1 MKSHTSPSLVVIVGP
16 TACGKTAVVHAMAD
30 AMPGPI
36 ISADS
41 MQVYR
46 HMDIGT
52 AKPERTDREKRSYH
66 LVDVVDPDEA
76 FNAAMFLEM
85 SRDVIDRQVQSDA
98 PVYVVGGTG
107 LYVKILLGG
116 LIPGPGPDEQLRM
129 KYKELIEKHGKS
141 RLYELLCAR
150 DPAAAGR
157 IKPNDSVRTIR
168 ALEVLDLTGES
179 ITKKQAD
186 HAFRGA
192 GSYRYLKIGIK
203 TERDILQQRIEKRVE
218 QMIDQ
223 GLVREVESLLDMNYG
238 PDLKPMQSLG
248 YRHMVRYIRGEWRL
262 DEAVS
267 TMKRDTWQYAKRQM
281 TWFKKDDEIQW
292 IGMDDPAAIG
302 NRIGSFLREAG
313 PGVKNLD
320 FKRR

>member
-1 MKSHTSPSLVVIVGP
+1 MKTHRTPPLVVIVGP

-46 HMDIGT
+46 YMDIGT
-52 AKPERTDREKRSYH
+52 AKPARTDREKRSYH

-85 SRDVIDRQVQSDA
+85 SSAVIDRQGHSDA
-98 PVYVVGGTG
+98 PVYVAGGTG

-116 LIPGPGPDEQLRM
+116 LISGPGPDERLRS
-129 KYKELIEKHGKS
+129 KYKGLVEKYGKS
-141 RLYELLCAR
+141 RLYALLCER

-157 IKPNDSVRTIR
+157 INPNDSVRTIR

-179 ITKKQAD
+179 ITAKQAG
-186 HAFRGA
+186 HAFRNSR
-192 GSYRYLKIGIK
+192 SYRYLKIGIK
-203 TERDILQQRIEKRVE
+203 TERDVLQRRIEERVE
-218 QMIDQ
+218 QMIDL
-223 GLVREVESLLDMNYG
+223 GLAGEVENLLKMNYS
-238 PDLKPMQSLG
+238 PELKSMQSLG
-248 YRHMVRYIRGEWRL
+248 YRHMVRYLQGEWGL

-267 TMKRDTWQYAKRQM
+267 LMKRDTWQYAKRQM
-281 TWFKKDDEIQW
+281 TWFKKDTEIQW
-292 IGMDDPAAIG
+292 TGLEDLAGIRD
-302 NRIGSFLREAG
+302 RIEVFLRKER
-313 PGVKNLD
+313 PGGEKP
-320 FKRR
+320 

>member
-1 MKSHTSPSLVVIVGP
+1 MKNESSPRLVVIVGP
-16 TACGKTAVVHAMAD
+16 TASGKTAVVHALSD

-46 HMDIGT
+46 YMDIGT
-52 AKPERTDREKRSYH
+52 AKPARTDREKYAYH
-66 LVDVVDPDEA
+66 LIDVVDPDEA

-85 SRDVIDRQVQSDA
+85 SRAVIDRPSQSDT

-116 LIPGPGPDEQLRM
+116 LIPGPGPDEQLRS
-129 KYKELIEKHGKS
+129 KYKGLIEKHGKS
-141 RLYELLCAR
+141 RLYELLCER
-150 DPAAAGR
+150 DPAAAER

-179 ITKKQAD
+179 ITKKQAG
-186 HAFRGA
+186 HAFRSA
-192 GSYRYLKIGIK
+192 RSYRYLKIGIK
-203 TERDILQQRIEKRVE
+203 TDREVLQRRIEKRVE
-218 QMIDQ
+218 QMIDL
-223 GLVREVESLLDMNYG
+223 GFVGEVESLLKMNYSAE
-238 PDLKPMQSLG
+238 LKPMQSLG
-248 YRHMVRYIRGEWRL
+248 YRHMVRFIRGEWGL

-267 TMKRDTWQYAKRQM
+267 SMKRDTWQYAKRQM

-292 IGMDDPAAIG
+292 VGMDDLSAIT
-302 NRIGSFLREAG
+302 NRIGVFLGEVRAKGEK
-313 PGVKNLD
+313 P
-320 FKRR
+320 